1 MKSSRQIIH
10 FFVIVCISFSVL
22 SLFGCATTSSQSS
35 DNVDQTTQKGIHALE
50 NKRYD
55 KARGYFSQ
63 GLRLDPK
70 NCSLNTLN
78 ALSYQLQG
86 QPNDVAKLELAQV
99 GYKIAKT
106 YCPKDSWPYYY
117 SAVIALQRKHYNEA
131 DRDFAKAA
139 KLLPSNSS
147 AITTV
152 YSAYLYSAFKSGD
165 IQGGHAAISHL
176 KSLDPNSPLV
186 IKLKD
191 IYSNINQASLKVSSS
206 GRTMTREEKLA
217 PGQKE
222 IVVDAVLIFSEEQKK
237 HSQGL
242 NILDGLTTTYASEL
256 LNSSV
261 SGGIDTTTF
270 DQALSIP
277 EITYDMNIF
286 NSVAEQD
293 QILARPTMLIQ
304 DGKKATY
311 FAGTDVLLS
320 TGSEDES
327 DTQKLNVGLE
337 LTVQPTFQKDG
348 TISLDATI
356 ERSVLRP
363 VAADISLSA
372 LSSAVESARQT
383 TSTSINAK
391 INETSVI
398 STLSESL
405 ESERY
410 NRVPV
415 IGKVPVLSLFSKSK
429 SLQNENTLLLVLLT
443 PRKPLSF
450 YTSHTMPS
458 EEATIDYYKSF
469 ISPVSNLVS
478 IFKRART
485 LDVYYV
491 PQRLTP
497 DLYNQKTLDESIYS
511 RNYSVDSSAV
521 VAP

>member
-1 MKSSRQIIH
+1 MKTVRPIIH
-10 FFVIVCISFSVL
+10 FFVMVCISLAIFSV
-22 SLFGCATTSSQSS
+22 SGCATTSIQSS

-50 NKRYD
+50 NKQYD

-106 YCPKDSWPYYY
+106 YCPKDPWPYYY

-165 IQGGHAAISHL
+165 IQGGHAAINHL

-186 IKLKD
+186 KNLKD

-256 LNSSV
+256 LNSSI

-320 TGSEDES
+320 TGGEYES
-327 DTQKLNVGLE
+327 DLKLNVGLE

-405 ESERY
+405 ESDSY

-415 IGKVPVLSLFSKSK
+415 IGKVPVLSLFSKRK

-485 LDVYYV
+485 LDVYYI

-497 DLYNQKTLDESIYS
+497 DLYNKKTLDESIYS
-511 RNYSVDSSAV
+511 RSYSVDSSAV